1 MHFWFILFLNLFF
14 LNPLSFVFD
23 FACSYLI
30 HFAFMN
36 INIEQFACKIQFVFL
51 YNSYYNMFSNL
62 TGEYFILNKK
72 RRDAMC
78 INVWHYRFRFIQ
90 KLSELVVDF
99 MAVS

>member
-14 LNPLSFVFD
+14 LNPLIFVFD

-36 INIEQFACKIQFVFL
+36 INIEKFAFKIQFVFPN
-51 YNSYYNMFSNL
+51 NSYYNMFRNL

-78 INVWHYRFRFIQ
+78 LTYLGYKSGNYTS
-90 KLSELVVDF
+90 KS
-99 MAVS
+99 